1 MNIKIVTEPITR
13 AEAKEIAKEFYV
25 EMLKGVVD
33 VEKGIIAL
41 GGEYHMDA
49 NTILVENGSEQK
61 NLWGFNFYPDKTGDE
76 QIEYKALVNIRPVH
90 GNSVMEIQDEN
101 LRTAMRVIIR
111 KLIV

>member
-1 MNIKIVTEPITR
+1 MDIRIIKNPITR

-25 EMLKGVVD
+25 EMVKGVVD

>member
-25 EMLKGVVD
+25 EMVKGVVD

-61 NLWGFNFYPDKTGDE
+61 NLWGFNFSPDKTGDE

>member
-25 EMLKGVVD
+25 EMVKGVVD

>member
-1 MNIKIVTEPITR
+1 MDIRIIKNPITR
-13 AEAKEIAKEFYV
+13 AEARDIAKEFYV
-25 EMLKGVVD
+25 EMVKGVVD